1 MSTRFRAPSWLVVLL
16 GLATMLVGTVLA
28 KAPSADVTEALAR
41 FNKED
46 SSLAAGLKSAA
57 GYAVFPSVK
66 KAGLGIGG
74 ARGSGEVLV
83 GGQAVGKT
91 TLTQASIGLQAGGQ
105 EYAEL
110 IVFETAK
117 AVDAFKSGHFALGA
131 QATAVAIKSG
141 ASANAKFKDGV
152 KVLTIAKG
160 GLMYEASVA
169 GQKFGYDAY

>member
-1 MSTRFRAPSWLVVLL
+1 LVVSL
-16 GLATMLVGTVLA
+16 GLATIFAGTGLA
-28 KAPSADVTEALAR
+28 KAPSADTTEALAR

-46 SSLAAGLKSAA
+46 PSLAADLKSAA
-57 GYAVFPSVK
+57 GYAVFSSVK

-74 ARGSGEVLV
+74 ARGGGELIV
-83 GGQAVGKT
+83 GGQAIGKT
-91 TLTQASIGLQAGGQ
+91 TLTQASIGFQAGGQ

-110 IVFETAK
+110 IIFETAK
-117 AVDAFKSGHFALGA
+117 AVADFRTGRFALGA

-141 ASANAKFKDGV
+141 AAANAKFRDGV

-169 GQKFGYDAY
+169 GQKFSFDAY

>member
-1 MSTRFRAPSWLVVLL
+1 MRPRLHALSSFAVSL
-16 GLATMLVGTVLA
+16 GLATMLAGTVLA
-28 KAPSADVTEALAR
+28 KAPSADVTAALAR

-46 SSLAAGLKSAA
+46 SSLAAGLNSAA

-66 KAGLGIGG
+66 KAGLGVGG
-74 ARGSGEVLV
+74 ARGSGEVIV

-91 TLTQASIGLQAGGQ
+91 TLTQASLGLQAGGQ
-105 EYAEL
+105 EYEEL
-110 IVFETAK
+110 IIFETAK
-117 AVDAFKSGHFALGA
+117 AVADFKGGHFALGA

-141 ASANAKFKDGV
+141 ASANAKFKEGV

-169 GQKFGYDAY
+169 RQKFSYDAY